1 MGDGR
6 RYDYV
11 VALRAVETIDFMTAR
26 WAHLPYEF
34 LDHVSRRIINEVA
47 GHLACHLRHLGQ
59 AAGHHRVGMSGGA
72 AARRADDERHMRLAL
87 ELASQAG
94 AAGEVPVGAI
104 VTQDD
109 RVIATGWNQPISRCD
124 PTAHAEI
131 EALRAAARALGNY
144 RLPECT
150 LYVTLEPCPMC
161 AGAMVHAR
169 IARLVYGAADPRAG
183 AAGTVFNLAAGA
195 AVESPHGGQRQGF
208 WATRAAR
215 CYRNFSGRAR

>member
-1 MGDGR
+1 
-6 RYDYV
+6 
-11 VALRAVETIDFMTAR
+11 
-26 WAHLPYEF
+26 
-34 LDHVSRRIINEVA
+34 
-47 GHLACHLRHLGQ
+47 
-59 AAGHHRVGMSGGA
+59 
-72 AARRADDERHMRLAL
+72 MRLAI

-104 VTQDD
+104 VTQND

-131 EALRAAARALGNY
+131 EALRAAAHAVGNY

-183 AAGTVFNLAAGA
+183 AAGTVFEPPAGA
-195 AVESPHGGQRQGF
+195 AVESPHGGQRRAFGRREPRV
-208 WATRAAR
+208 ATGIFPDSPLDDR
-215 CYRNFSGRAR
+215 